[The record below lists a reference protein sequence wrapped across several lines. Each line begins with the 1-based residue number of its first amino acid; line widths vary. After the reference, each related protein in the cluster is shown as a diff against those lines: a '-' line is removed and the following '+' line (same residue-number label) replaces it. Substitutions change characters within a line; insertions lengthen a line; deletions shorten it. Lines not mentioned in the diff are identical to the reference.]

1 MASSTSGAYRAMKRL
16 LILATLVGT
25 AMLPGVALAD
35 GGYYS
40 GTLGARATG
49 RAGAFAARADD
60 LSAVSF
66 NPAGLANL
74 EATLVEVGNQAS
86 YNAYSY
92 TRTPTYDYGD
102 GHQDP
107 ATGAAPL
114 ITFDK
119 VSNRKPWQA
128 VVPMLGAAARLG
140 LENWG
145 FALAAYAPPGI
156 SQLAFPVFP
165 LTATTAENGRHDGQR
180 YMMIDREAIILKYVA
195 SAAWKY
201 DDRFGIGA
209 TAEWIHVP
217 RLRYSLMID
226 GSATVLAANPVWS
239 DFDMLVR
246 LKGSSLFTFNAIL
259 GAWYRPVPTLML
271 GLSGQVVPTSI
282 VAKSTLD
289 VSSFGGGFGSE
300 GVYLTRRGTGAR
312 ANDVTLTLPLPL
324 LARAGIRYRNLVN
337 ERERFDVEL
346 DVEYVTWSRAQRFTI
361 DTNDLE
367 ANYGPTRIPL
377 KQIAIEKHWRD
388 TVAVR
393 LGGDYAAIPGWLAL
407 RACGYYESAVARPA
421 YANVDFSG
429 AAQYGGAVGA
439 SVFIQRFEVVAAYML
454 KLQPSVTVSEADA
467 RVYQQVPASRCSED
481 PSYCNANLTG
491 PSPAINAGTYTASS
505 HLLYLGFLYRYGL

>member
-1 MASSTSGAYRAMKRL
+1 MKSTI
-16 LILATLVGT
+16 ILSAFAGT
-25 AMLPGVALAD
+25 ALLPTVVVAD

-49 RAGAFAARADD
+49 RAGAFAAKADD

-66 NPAGLANL
+66 NPAGLANI
-74 EATLVEVGNQAS
+74 EGTLVEVGNQAS

-92 TRTPTYDYGD
+92 TRGPTRDYAD

-107 ATGAAPL
+107 STGAAPL
-114 ITFDK
+114 ITFDE
-119 VSNRKPWQA
+119 VSNHTPWQA
-128 VVPMLGAAARLG
+128 LVPMLGVASKLG

-156 SQLAFPVFP
+156 SRLAFPVFP
-165 LTATTAENGRHDGQR
+165 LTSATAENGRRDGQR

-201 DDRFGIGA
+201 DDRAGIGA
-209 TAEWIHVP
+209 TAEWINVP

-259 GAWYRPVPTLML
+259 GAWYRPVPSLVFA
-271 GLSGQVVPTSI
+271 LSGQVVPTSI
-282 VAKSTLD
+282 VANSTLD

-300 GVYLTRRGTGAR
+300 GVYLTRRETGAR

-324 LARAGIRYRNLVN
+324 LARAGVRYRSLVN
-337 ERERFDVEL
+337 HHERFDVEL
-346 DVEYVTWSRAQRFTI
+346 DVEYVAWSRVQRFTI
-361 DTNDLE
+361 DTNGLE
-367 ANYGPTRIPL
+367 ANYGPTRVPL
-377 KQIAIEKHWRD
+377 KQINIEKHWRD

-393 LGGDYAAIPGWLAL
+393 LGGDYAAIPGRLTL
-407 RACGYYESAVARPA
+407 RAGGYYESAVADPA
-421 YANVDFSG
+421 YANVDFPG
-429 AAQYGGAVGA
+429 AAQYGGAAGA
-439 SVFIQRFEVVAAYML
+439 SVFIRRFEVVAAYML
-454 KLQPSVTVSEADA
+454 KLQPSVSVAEADA

-481 PSYCNANLTG
+481 SSYCNPSLTG
-491 PSPAINAGTYTASS
+491 PSPTINAGTYSASS
-505 HLLYLGFLYRYGL
+505 HFLYLGLLYRYGL

>member
-1 MASSTSGAYRAMKRL
+1 MKSTI
-16 LILATLVGT
+16 ILSALAGT
-25 AMLPGVALAD
+25 ALLPAVALAD

-49 RAGAFAARADD
+49 RAGAFAAKADD
-60 LSAVSF
+60 LSAVSY
-66 NPAGLANL
+66 NPAGLANI
-74 EATLVEVGNQAS
+74 AGTLVEVGNQAS

-92 TRTPTYDYGD
+92 TRAPTRDYAHPVG
-102 GHQDP
+102 G
-107 ATGAAPL
+107 TAPL
-114 ITFDK
+114 ITFDQ
-119 VSNRKPWQA
+119 VSNQKPWQA
-128 VVPMLGAAARLG
+128 VVPMLGVASKLG

-165 LTATTAENGRHDGQR
+165 LTSKTADNGRRDGQR

-201 DDRFGIGA
+201 RDRFGVGA

-217 RLRYSLMID
+217 RLNYSLMVD
-226 GSATVLAANPVWS
+226 GSGITEDANPVWS

-259 GAWYRPVPTLML
+259 GGWYRPVPSLVF
-271 GLSGQVVPTSI
+271 GLSGQIVPTSI
-282 VAKSTLD
+282 VANSTLD
-289 VSSFGGGFGSE
+289 ISPFGGGFAE
-300 GVYLTRRGTGAR
+300 GVKLTRTATGAD

-324 LARAGIRYRNLVN
+324 SARAGVRYLGLVSGH
-337 ERERFDVEL
+337 ERFDVEL

-361 DTNDLE
+361 DTKGLQAE
-367 ANYGPTRIPL
+367 YGPTPVPL
-377 KQIAIEKHWRD
+377 KPISIEKHWRD

-393 LGGDYAAIPGWLAL
+393 LGGDYEAMPGRLAL
-407 RACGYYESAVARPA
+407 RAGAYFESAVADPA

-439 SVFIQRFEVVAAYML
+439 SVFIRRFEVVAAYML
-454 KLQPSVTVSEADA
+454 KLQPSVSVTEADA
-467 RVYQQVPASRCSED
+467 RVYQQVPASHCSED
-481 PSYCNANLTG
+481 PSTCNSNLTG
-491 PSPAINAGTYTASS
+491 PSPAINAGTYSASS
-505 HLLYLGFLYRYGL
+505 HFLYLGLLYRYEL

>member
-1 MASSTSGAYRAMKRL
+1 MKSTIILSAFASTAL
-16 LILATLVGT
+16 LPAV
-25 AMLPGVALAD
+25 VLAD

-49 RAGAFAARADD
+49 RAGAFAAKADD

-66 NPAGLANL
+66 NPAGLATI
-74 EATLVEVGNQAS
+74 EGTLVEVGNQAS

-92 TRTPTYDYGD
+92 TRAPTRDYAD
-102 GHQDP
+102 GHQNP
-107 ATGAAPL
+107 STGVAPFV
-114 ITFDK
+114 TFDK
-119 VSNRKPWQA
+119 VSNQKPWQA
-128 VVPMLGAAARLG
+128 LVPMLGVASKLG
-140 LENWG
+140 LKNWG

-156 SQLAFPVFP
+156 SRLAFPVFP
-165 LTATTAENGRHDGQR
+165 LTSATVENGRRDGQR

-201 DDRFGIGA
+201 DDRFGVGA

-217 RLRYSLMID
+217 QLRYSLMID

-259 GAWYRPVPTLML
+259 GAWYRPVSSLVF

-289 VSSFGGGFGSE
+289 VSSFGGGFGPE
-300 GVYLTRRGTGAR
+300 GVYLTRQGTGAR

-324 LARAGIRYRNLVN
+324 LARAGVRYRNLVN
-337 ERERFDVEL
+337 DRERFDVEL

-361 DTNDLE
+361 DTNGLE
-367 ANYGPTRIPL
+367 ANYGPTRVPL
-377 KQIAIEKHWRD
+377 KQINIEKHWRD

-393 LGGDYAAIPGWLAL
+393 LGGDYTVIPGRLAL
-407 RACGYYESAVARPA
+407 RAGGYYETAVANPA
-421 YANVDFSG
+421 YANVDFPG

-439 SVFIQRFEVVAAYML
+439 SVFVRRFELVAAYML
-454 KLQPSVTVSEADA
+454 KLQPRVSVAEAGA
-467 RVYQQVPASRCSED
+467 RVYQQIPASRCSED
-481 PSYCNANLTG
+481 PSYCDPNLTG
-491 PSPAINAGTYTASS
+491 PSPTINAGTYSASS
-505 HLLYLGFLYRYGL
+505 HFLYLGLLYRHGS